1 MSWGGAEIG
10 GVGGGLRTSDLTGWQ
25 EGMDAEENLTV
36 KAAQGAFI
44 DLLELAELA
53 AQGDGP
59 EGSEALREEAQTTV
73 LMLIA
78 AIVLADGE
86 YDPGEQEFI
95 RLLVDWRGKPGG
107 EISYLND
114 YASRW
119 ESASMEVP
127 RFYRAAVQRDAREG
141 TGIAW
146 RMRCR
151 IQLIGNYASIS
162 DGKFVPS
169 ERETVARYVA
179 FLEEFADGSRARAP
193 GDLGTGSG
201 ENGGGEDGAAGAGS

>member
-1 MSWGGAEIG
+1 M
-10 GVGGGLRTSDLTGWQ
+10 
-25 EGMDAEENLTV
+25 
-36 KAAQGAFI
+36 
-44 DLLELAELA
+44 ELAELG

-59 EGSEALREEAQTTV
+59 EGSEALREEAQ
-73 LMLIA
+73 
-78 AIVLADGE
+78 
-86 YDPGEQEFI
+86 
-95 RLLVDWRGKPGG
+95 DWRGKPGG
-107 EISYLND
+107 EIRYLND

-193 GDLGTGSG
+193 ADLGAGSG
-201 ENGGGEDGAAGAGS
+201 ENGGGRPALPALEGTGFGTPRSDS